1 MRENRVARSYAETL
15 FALATRHSA
24 IEEFGHALEDVV
36 RLLETVPG
44 FRLFLETPRI
54 DRGAKKRVLRTA
66 LEGKVRAVFLSFL
79 LVVLDKRR
87 QRFFPQIASVYSALV
102 DEHLGRRRVEITLA
116 REPSAEATAE
126 IAQRL
131 SAFIGRTVIPQV
143 RVRPQ
148 ILGGIIVRSEDR
160 IFDGSLRRQL
170 EALRRRMLRAPLR
183 LAAAG

>member
-1 MRENRVARSYAETL
+1 MRENRVARRYAETL
-15 FALATRHSA
+15 FELATRHSA
-24 IEEFGHALEDVV
+24 IEEFGQAMEEVA

-54 DRGAKKRVLRTA
+54 DTGAKKRVLRSA
-66 LEGKVRAVFLSFL
+66 LEGKMRAVFLNFL

-87 QRFFPQIASVYSALV
+87 QRFLPQIASVYGALV

-116 REPSAEATAE
+116 REPSEEGTAE

-160 IFDGSLRRQL
+160 ILDGSLRRHL
-170 EALRRRMLRAPLR
+170 EELRRRMLRAPLP
-183 LAAAG
+183 LAVTG